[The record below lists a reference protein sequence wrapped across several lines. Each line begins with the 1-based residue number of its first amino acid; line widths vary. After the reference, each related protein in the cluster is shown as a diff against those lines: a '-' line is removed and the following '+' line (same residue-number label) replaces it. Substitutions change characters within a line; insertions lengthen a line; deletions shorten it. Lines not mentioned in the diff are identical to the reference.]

1 MKAQAFDHPAQA
13 IAELI
18 NWLGISDTHLAGLL
32 GVTPKSL
39 ADWKKRAPGE
49 LPPKAGRLVR
59 LYEVVHYLQKRHPEF
74 SSNTLK
80 NILEN
85 GRLVI
90 DPSDD
95 EEGSMSLLGFIVE
108 EPTARVWASCVD
120 QVVEDYKP
128 ILEAAGKAR
137 ESHRTVSVAR

>member
-1 MKAQAFDHPAQA
+1 M
-13 IAELI
+13 I
-18 NWLGISDTHLAGLL
+18 
-32 GVTPKSL
+32 
-39 ADWKKRAPGE
+39 
-49 LPPKAGRLVR
+49 
-59 LYEVVHYLQKRHPEF
+59 
-74 SSNTLK
+74 K

-90 DPSDD
+90 DPNDD
-95 EEGSMSLLGFIVE
+95 EEGSMLLGFIVE

-137 ESHRTVSVAR
+137 ENHRTVSVAR